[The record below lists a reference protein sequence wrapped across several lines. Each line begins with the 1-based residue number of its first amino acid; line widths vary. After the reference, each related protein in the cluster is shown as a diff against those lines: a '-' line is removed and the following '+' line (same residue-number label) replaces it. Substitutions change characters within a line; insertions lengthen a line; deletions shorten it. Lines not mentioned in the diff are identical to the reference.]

1 MVDILCTRCEKMGVN
16 YPTVYVAK
24 FSLVHKRGCG
34 AKIGI
39 PNYFI
44 SKKPTEKEDTKV
56 LEKIETKVKPEIKFK
71 KRKTKKKSD

>member
-1 MVDILCTRCEKMGVN
+1 MGVN

-44 SKKPTEKEDTKV
+44 SKKQTEEVTPV
-56 LEKIETKVKPEIKFK
+56 IEKIETKIKPEIKFK
-71 KRKTKKKSD
+71 KKKKKKSD

>member
-44 SKKPTEKEDTKV
+44 SKKPTEKNTTV
-56 LEKIETKVKPEIKFK
+56 LEKIESKVKSEIKPK
-71 KRKTKKKSD
+71 KRKTKKKSV